1 VSVPRSSLPSIIA
14 VGPQRTATTWLHR
27 LLQGHA
33 GVPRTKELDF
43 FNANYERGLE
53 WYAQFFSD
61 CPPGLPKIEICP
73 NYFATPIAIERIA
86 ADLPDCRI
94 VCTLRDPLERAW
106 SHYRLLRGRGF
117 THADFEQLATT
128 PGSVIHES
136 GRYAFFIAKWFEC
149 FGRDNVL
156 VLLYEDLIADP
167 PAFIGALCSFMGI
180 PPIPIAQHASE
191 LKRVNVATHDAKRP
205 RMAHAG
211 MVAMKW
217 LEAHHAWR
225 LKKIAAKLKIW
236 RMCFASGDEFAPL
249 SQEVASRMR
258 AFYEPEILATEK
270 LLGRNL
276 DIWRRAD
283 AAHESR
289 SSDFRRAASDS

>member
-1 VSVPRSSLPSIIA
+1 
-14 VGPQRTATTWLHR
+14 
-27 LLQGHA
+27 
-33 GVPRTKELDF
+33 VPRTKELDF

-61 CPPGLPKIEICP
+61 CPPELPKIEICP
-73 NYFATPIAIERIA
+73 NYFATPIALERIA

-117 THADFEQLATT
+117 THADFEELATT
-128 PGSVIHES
+128 SGSVIHES
-136 GRYAFFIAKWFEC
+136 GRYAFFIAKWLER
-149 FGRDNVL
+149 FGRENVL
-156 VLLYEDLIADP
+156 VLLYEDLLADP
-167 PAFIGALCSFMGI
+167 PSFIGELCSFMQI

-225 LKKIAAKLKIW
+225 TKRLAAKLKIW

-249 SQEVASRMR
+249 SPEVASRMR
-258 AFYEPEILATEK
+258 AFYETEILATEK

-276 DIWRRAD
+276 DVWRISD
-283 AAHESR
+283 AGAHESR
-289 SSDFRRAASDS
+289 ASDFRRAASDS